1 MRPVHR
7 RSQHR
12 QRGTAL
18 IEMAIVLPL
27 LTLLLIGIVNM
38 GLLIRE
44 QQVLQNAAREG
55 ARYSALQANRI
66 DEAGDATA
74 QALVLTKIKTR
85 VQRYLAQ
92 ERITI
97 ALSDV
102 TIDQNYNYAVDA
114 STVTASQVTVSYSRS
129 MLFSA
134 LAIDTGILYSDRT
147 QSQRAAD
154 AAALAGAFTF
164 VADGNS
170 IQPATAEAHARA
182 TAVKNTV
189 GGVTIDPAQVAVCV
203 GD

>member
-7 RSQHR
+7 RSQHQ
-12 QRGTAL
+12 QRGTVL
-18 IEMAIVLPL
+18 IEMAVVLPL

-102 TIDQNYNYAVDA
+102 TIDQNYTYAAAA
-114 STVTASQVTVSYSRS
+114 STVTASKVTVSYSRS
-129 MLFSA
+129 MLMA
-134 LAIDTGILYSDRT
+134 AGWLWPLGPQTLTGKAVFRNLY
-147 QSQRAAD
+147 
-154 AAALAGAFTF
+154 
-164 VADGNS
+164 
-170 IQPATAEAHARA
+170 
-182 TAVKNTV
+182 
-189 GGVTIDPAQVAVCV
+189 
-203 GD
+203 